1 MSDPVA
7 PYAAT
12 MALKIVINN
21 HRILKTGDASM
32 IPRVKSVAVTAT
44 VPVTAS
50 SSLDT
55 VSV

>member
-7 PYAAT
+7 PYTAT
-12 MALKIVINN
+12 MALKIAINN

-32 IPRVKSVAVTAT
+32 IPRVKSVSVTAT